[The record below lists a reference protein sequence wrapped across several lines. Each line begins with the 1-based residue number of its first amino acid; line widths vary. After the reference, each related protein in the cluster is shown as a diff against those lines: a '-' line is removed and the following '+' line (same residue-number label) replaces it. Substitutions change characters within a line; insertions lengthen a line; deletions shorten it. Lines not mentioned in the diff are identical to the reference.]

1 MNLWRAR
8 FQSQARVFLS
18 SAAQGFQSPPRC
30 RIILTAARFLKVRR
44 GVVALSIMRKIFLRL
59 SYNAVCAR
67 LNRYFFSRKGGGA
80 EFFRSGSI
88 CSGRARA
95 CSFARFRRAR
105 IQSNVLAAQFIRSYV
120 FAARARILRARV
132 HNYYPRAV
140 FNKFFQK
147 CRRYEYKIIG
157 LKKFFYTLY
166 KPSAR

>member
-80 EFFRSGSI
+80 EFFRSGLI

-105 IQSNVLAAQFIRSYV
+105 IQSNVLAAQFIRSCALSPRV
-120 FAARARILRARV
+120 RAYCAHAFIIIIRAQYLI
-132 HNYYPRAV
+132 N
-140 FNKFFQK
+140 FFK
-147 CRRYEYKIIG
+147 NAGVMSTK
-157 LKKFFYTLY
+157 L
-166 KPSAR
+166 SV